1 MEKGRSREIIERLVQ
16 IIENGQSMPLSVG
29 KVVVNKD
36 EAVSLLNEL
45 KNIVDGELKIYRE
58 FNDRRGRIISDA
70 KKEAQDIIYDA
81 EQTASRIR
89 VTKRIHTGGST
100 FRPGALAEEEKE
112 AVRTASDIYAASLIY
127 TDEML
132 TEVNDV
138 VDQAYDLVKHQYV
151 KMVELLDEK
160 SRLIA
165 KNKAE
170 LMNSLKELSKEERY
184 SQILE
189 LGQLLSY
196 ELYSE
201 RMKAKVSEQTGEAKK
216 IGHVDEY
223 GDDEM
228 DAGQRINNG

>member
-1 MEKGRSREIIERLVQ
+1 MEKGRSREIIERLIE
-16 IIENGQSMPLSVG
+16 IIENGQSMPLSAG
-29 KVVVNKD
+29 KVVISRD
-36 EAVSLLNEL
+36 EAVTLLKEL
-45 KNIVDGELKIYRE
+45 ENIIDGELKMYRE
-58 FNDRRGRIISDA
+58 FNDRRGRIISEA
-70 KKEAQDIIYDA
+70 KKEAGDIIYDA

-89 VTKRIHTGGST
+89 VTKRIHTGDSI
-100 FRPGALAEEEKE
+100 FRPGALPEEEKE

-138 VDQAYDLVKHQYV
+138 VEQAYDLVNRQYG

-160 SRLIA
+160 SRIIA
-165 KNKAE
+165 RNKAE
-170 LMNSLKELSKEERY
+170 LMESLKELSKEERY

-201 RMKAKVSEQTGEAKK
+201 RMKAKGQENTEEIKKVAHIDEFDSGDTQSFEGE
-216 IGHVDEY
+216 
-223 GDDEM
+223 
-228 DAGQRINNG
+228 